1 MVIQDLMKS
10 PLILHVNQSAHSKIS
25 RYQVYYKIHNISPS
39 GLSRHTPMNAVHV
52 KNIIESG
59 EEPGAKQGSP
69 DYRIFSVDP
78 RREAGS

>member
-1 MVIQDLMKS
+1 MS
-10 PLILHVNQSAHSKIS
+10 
-25 RYQVYYKIHNISPS
+25 S
-39 GLSRHTPMNAVHV
+39 GLSRHTPVSAVRV